1 MYRRFRQK
9 NCAFFSFAGNF
20 EVFHFVAFND
30 GTIIGFDHCTKEL
43 HEKARDDLVL
53 QKEMKKL

>member
-9 NCAFFSFAGNF
+9 NCVLCSHLLAILKCD
-20 EVFHFVAFND
+20 FVAFND